1 MAALTY
7 GITGANGFVG
17 SRLVKELAKHG
28 TVRELTR
35 HSHYKFTLG
44 KPIDASILKGVDVL
58 VHCAWD
64 FSPKDWRDIKRVNVE
79 SSLELFDAAREA
91 AVRRVI
97 FISSMSA
104 FTGTKSK
111 YGRAKLA
118 VERRAVDHHP
128 EVVSVRPGLVYD
140 NEAGGVVGAMRGAM
154 AKLPIVPLI
163 GGSQKFY
170 TCHAEDLA
178 KAVLELSAGPL
189 SEGPI
194 TAAEPVPRTFK
205 EILATMAAVSGGK
218 KPRFMPVP
226 HQLAYAGLVVL
237 ETLHVPTK
245 LRSDSI
251 IGLVNNHPA
260 PHFGGLQTRFREFN
274 GEAILGSSGD

>member
-1 MAALTY
+1 MADLTF

-17 SRLVKELAKHG
+17 SRIAKELAKHG
-28 TVRELTR
+28 AVRELTR
-35 HSHYKFTLG
+35 HSHYKLTLG

-58 VHCAWD
+58 IHCAWD
-64 FSPKDWRDIKRVNVE
+64 FSPKTWREIKRINVE

-91 AVRRVI
+91 GVPRVI

-128 EVVSVRPGLVYD
+128 EVVAVRPGLVYD
-140 NEAGGVVGAMRGAM
+140 REAGGIVGAMRGVM
-154 AKLPIVPLI
+154 AKLPLVPLI

-178 KAVLELSAGPL
+178 KAVLELSAGLPP
-189 SEGPI
+189 EGPI

-205 EILATMAAVSGGK
+205 EILTTMASVSGGK
-218 KPRFMPVP
+218 PRFVPVP
-226 HQLAYAGLVVL
+226 HQMAYAGLVVL

-251 IGLVNNHPA
+251 VGLVNNDPA

-274 GEAILGSSGD
+274 RQAILGSSGG

>member
-1 MAALTY
+1 MESVTY
-7 GITGANGFVG
+7 GVTGANGFVG
-17 SRLVKELAKHG
+17 SRITIELAKHG

-44 KPIDASILKGVDVL
+44 KAIDVSILTGIDVL

-64 FSPKDWRDIKRVNVE
+64 FSPRSWRDIKRTNVE
-79 SSLELFDAAREA
+79 STLALFDAAREA
-91 AVRRVI
+91 GVHRVI

-118 VERRAVDHHP
+118 VERRAASHHP
-128 EVVSVRPGLVYD
+128 EVVILRPGLVYD
-140 NEAGGVVGAMRGAM
+140 REAGGIVGAMRGAM
-154 AKLPIVPLI
+154 AKLPLVPLI
-163 GGSQKFY
+163 GGNQKFY

-189 SEGPI
+189 PEGPV
-194 TAAEPVPRTFK
+194 TAAEAVPHTLK
-205 EILATMAAVSGGK
+205 QILTTMAAASGGR
-218 KPRFMPVP
+218 PRFVPMP
-226 HQLAYAGLVVL
+226 HQFAYAGLLAL
-237 ETLHVPTK
+237 EALHVPVK

-251 IGLVNNHPA
+251 VGLVNNDPS
-260 PHFGGLQTRFREFN
+260 PRFGGLHTRFREFSR
-274 GEAILGSSGD
+274 EAIQGLSTD

>member
-1 MAALTY
+1 MADLTY

-17 SRLVKELAKHG
+17 SRIAKELAKHG
-28 TVRELTR
+28 AVRELTR

-44 KPIDASILKGVDVL
+44 KPIDSSILTGLDVL

-64 FSPKDWRDIKRVNVE
+64 FSPKTWRDIKRVNID
-79 SSLELFDAAREA
+79 SSLELFDAAQKA
-91 AVRRVI
+91 GVRRVI
-97 FISSMSA
+97 FVSSMSA

-140 NEAGGVVGAMRGAM
+140 REAGGIVGAMRGVM
-154 AKLPIVPLI
+154 AKLPLVPLI
-163 GGSQKFY
+163 AGSQKFY
-170 TCHAEDLA
+170 MCHALDLA
-178 KAVLELSAGPL
+178 KAVLELSSGPL
-189 SEGPI
+189 PEGPV
-194 TAAEPVPRTFK
+194 TAAEPVARTFK
-205 EILATMAAVSGGK
+205 EILTTMASVSGGK
-218 KPRFMPVP
+218 PRFVPVP
-226 HQLAYAGLVVL
+226 HQMAYAGLVVL

-251 IGLVNNHPA
+251 IGLVNNDPA
-260 PHFGGLQTRFREFN
+260 PHFGGLKTHFRAFTC
-274 GEAILGSSGD
+274 EAILGSSGD